1 MAGRCSTVL
10 VEQPSA
16 ISRHS
21 ALWKAASVM
30 ILSGVRPSST
40 IFTTRMPVFL
50 ARRMRAASTAAI
62 VPLPGSAMPM
72 TSVMQFMEF
81 AVNMPEQEPQPGH
94 AEDSTALRPSSSILP
109 ALYAPTASN
118 TELRS

>member
-1 MAGRCSTVL
+1 MPASWAMAGRCSTVL

-16 ISRHS
+16 ISRQR
-21 ALWKAASVM
+21 ALRKAASVM

-40 IFTTRMPVFL
+40 IFTTRMPLCL
-50 ARRMRAASTAAI
+50 ARRMRAASTAAM

-72 TSVMQFMEF
+72 TSVMQFIEL

-94 AEDSTALRPSSSILP
+94 AEDSTAFRQSSSILP
-109 ALYAPTASN
+109 AL
-118 TELRS
+118 